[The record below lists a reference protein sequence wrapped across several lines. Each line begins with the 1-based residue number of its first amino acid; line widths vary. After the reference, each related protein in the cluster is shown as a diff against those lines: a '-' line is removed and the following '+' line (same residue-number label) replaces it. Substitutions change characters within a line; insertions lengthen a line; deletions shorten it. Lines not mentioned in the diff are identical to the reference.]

1 MKALFS
7 LVLLCL
13 NLSPAIA
20 QQEGQPLA
28 DSLEK
33 VLKRADITDRERVD
47 VLVCL
52 LREYRDLLP
61 RKAISIGE
69 EAEKLANA
77 IHYEEKLGE
86 IYLTLCYTYYFYNDV
101 IKAYELALEGLGYN
115 LKYGIHDL
123 VPVSKVSVLF
133 NNPNVDSDTKKDSL
147 YVILKEVNSIKDT
160 LWYIRTI
167 GSLGNE
173 FRNAG
178 DLVKAD
184 SLIKIA
190 LRESRK
196 YRMKSQEMISLSR
209 MTFIYRN
216 EGKYDSAISLLMP
229 VNAYYD
235 KIGKKRLY
243 AENLITLADCYLY
256 KFTLETRKDYLD
268 SAEKYINISLKISR
282 EIEYKINTLDNY
294 YYAYLI
300 SRERGDLAKTAGY
313 LEKYVALNDS
323 LYGRDTRRKLEGIA
337 IRQRDEIARAKLL
350 TKEAEVARQRIFT
363 RAGIAGIVL
372 TSLLLFLL
380 YRNYRNQKKSNKVI
394 LQEKQRSE
402 DLLLNILPEEIA
414 RELKAGGS
422 SKAKAFTMVT
432 VMFTDF
438 KDFTRVSEKV
448 SAELL
453 VDEIHHCFSAFDN
466 IIQKYTIEKIKTIG
480 DAYMCAS
487 GLPVSTYTHATDMV
501 LAALEIRNFMLARK
515 KEKIERGE
523 IPFELRIGIHTG
535 PVVAGIVGIKK
546 YAYDIWGDTVNIA
559 ARMEQNS
566 DAGKINIS
574 GSTYMLVKEKFACT
588 HRGKI
593 EAKNKG
599 VIDMYFLEGTL

>member
-1 MKALFS
+1 MKALIP
-7 LVLLCL
+7 LVFVCL
-13 NLSPAIA
+13 ILHSALA
-20 QQEGQPLA
+20 QQDGQPLA

-33 VLKRADITDRERVD
+33 VLKQTDITDRERVD

-52 LREYRDLLP
+52 MREYRDLMP

-69 EAEKLANA
+69 EAEKLAKE

-101 IKAYELALEGLGYN
+101 IKAYELALEALRYN
-115 LKYGIHDL
+115 MKYSVRDL
-123 VPVSKVSVLF
+123 IPVSQVSVLF
-133 NNPNVDSDTKKDSL
+133 NNPNADSNTKKDSL
-147 YVILKEVNSIKDT
+147 NVILKEVNSIKDRQ
-160 LWYIRTI
+160 WYIRTI

-184 SLIKIA
+184 SLIKLA

-216 EGKYDSAISLLMP
+216 EKKYDSAINLLMI

-243 AENLITLADCYLY
+243 TENLITLADCYLHKY
-256 KFTLETRKDYLD
+256 ALEARNDFLD

-294 YYAYLI
+294 YYAYFI
-300 SRERGDLAKTAGY
+300 SRERGNLAKATGY
-313 LEKYVALNDS
+313 LEQYIALNDS
-323 LYGRDTRRKLEGIA
+323 LYGRDSRKKLEGIA
-337 IRQRDEIARAKLL
+337 IRQRDEIARAQLL
-350 TKEAEVARQRIFT
+350 RKEAEVARQRIFT
-363 RAGIAGIVL
+363 FAGLAGIVL

-380 YRNYRNQKKSNKVI
+380 YRNYRNQKQSNKII

-414 RELKAGGS
+414 RELKSSGT

-466 IIQKYTIEKIKTIG
+466 IIQKYKIEKIKTIG

-501 LAALEIRNFMLARK
+501 RAALEIRNFMLARK
-515 KEKIERGE
+515 KEKTERGE
-523 IPFELRIGIHTG
+523 IPFDLRIGIHTG

-574 GSTYMLVKEKFACT
+574 GSTYELVKEKFACT

-599 VIDMYFLEGTL
+599 MIDMYYLEEAL